1 VIWDFG
7 FWILN
12 FELGTHWILLIKRD
26 LSRTRIRPDCAS
38 TSELNGFEGFKRMA
52 SANDGW
58 REEDRLK
65 ARWIFAYGEDRLTR
79 LDGPLILMIF
89 MVNYDHSFT
98 TRN

>member
-1 VIWDFG
+1 
-7 FWILN
+7 
-12 FELGTHWILLIKRD
+12 
-26 LSRTRIRPDCAS
+26 
-38 TSELNGFEGFKRMA
+38 MA

-89 MVNYDHSFT
+89 MVNYDRSST
-98 TRN
+98 TRLIIVYDDALIRQSRF